1 MPSNRFLTF
10 ILSSAMLLPMAA
22 IAKTD
27 NSGSTSGDTG
37 NTATAPSQER
47 GQKFAQ
53 ALNLSPDQ
61 QAAIKSIRETFRQ
74 QAQAIKN
81 DSSLTPDQ
89 KKAKFKELR
98 KTTHEQMMA
107 KLTPDQQQ
115 KLKELRKQHRGQ
127 WRRGRKSEGSTE
139 QTQG

>member
-1 MPSNRFLTF
+1 MQSNRFLTF

-22 IAKTD
+22 IAKAD
-27 NSGSTSGDTG
+27 NPGGTSGDTG
-37 NTATAPSQER
+37 NTATAPNQER

-53 ALNLSPDQ
+53 ALNLTPEQ
-61 QAAIKSIRETFRQ
+61 QAAIKSIHENFRQ

-81 DSSLTPDQ
+81 DSLLTPDQ

-98 KTTHEQMMA
+98 KTTHEEMMD
-107 KLTPDQQQ
+107 KLTPEQQQ
-115 KLKELRKQHRGQ
+115 KLKQLRKEHRAQ
-127 WRRGRKSEGSTE
+127 WRRGRKSEGTKE